1 MRGGASRGKVH
12 GLVCRRGIVET
23 EGMDRFADVHARL
36 ALGRTSSRA
45 LIDAALLHAAREQG
59 LGAFTDLDAADA
71 RAHADASDVRRREGR
86 SLSPLD
92 GVPVAVKDNILVEG
106 ALCTAGSKILQGFRA
121 PYDATVSARL
131 KGAGAVLFGR
141 TSCDEFGMGSST
153 ESCAWQR
160 CANPWDRTRIPGGSS
175 GGSAAAVAAGI
186 VPLALGSDTG
196 GSIRQPASMCGVV
209 GLKPTWGR
217 VSRYGLVAFASSFDV
232 IGPLAADVEGAA
244 AVLDVIAGP
253 DVRDATSGA
262 APAGSMPSL
271 VDAARRGREAGVRD
285 KTIGIPRALLLGGAD
300 GALGLREDVRAVLA
314 SLEALLKQG
323 GARMVDVDLPHAAQ
337 AVAAYYVLCTAEAS
351 SNLARFDG
359 VRYGPRAPS
368 AKAGGIGELYEQTR
382 ALFGDEVK
390 RRIVLGS
397 WVLSAGYYDA
407 YTRRAQKV
415 RRLVARDFERALSTC
430 DAVLLPVSPE
440 PAWAFGHKSDPLA
453 MYLADVFTVPP
464 SLAGL
469 PALSLPAGVSR
480 EGLPVGAQLV
490 GRPFDEAMLVALAS
504 AVEAVL
510 PRAPSPPTPAR
521 EPQVNA

>member
-1 MRGGASRGKVH
+1 MN
-12 GLVCRRGIVET
+12 
-23 EGMDRFADVHARL
+23 RFADVHARL

-45 LIDAALLHAAREQG
+45 LVDAALAHVAREDAREDG
-59 LGAFTDLDAADA
+59 LGAFIEAEASDA
-71 RAHADASDVRRREGR
+71 RAQAERSDARRATGHT
-86 SLSPLD
+86 LSPLD
-92 GVPVAVKDNILVEG
+92 GIPIAIKDNILVEG
-106 ALCTAGSKILQGFRA
+106 ATCTAGSKILAGFQA
-121 PYDATVSARL
+121 PYDATVSDRL
-131 KGAGAVLFGR
+131 KAAGAVLFGR

-153 ESCAWQR
+153 ESCAWKR
-160 CANPWDRTRIPGGSS
+160 CANPWDRTRVPGGSS

-217 VSRYGLVAFASSFDV
+217 VSRFGLVAFASSFDV
-232 IGPLAADVEGAA
+232 VGPLAADVEGAA
-244 AVLDVIAGP
+244 MVLDVIAGP
-253 DVRDATSGA
+253 DARDATTAS
-262 APAGSMPSL
+262 APVPTSMPSL
-271 VDAARRGREAGVRD
+271 VDAARRGRDAGVRG
-285 KTIGIPRALLLGGAD
+285 KTFGVPRALLD
-300 GALGLREDVRAVLA
+300 PALGLREDVRAVLTT
-314 SLEALLKQG
+314 LEATLTAA
-323 GARMVDVDLPHAAQ
+323 GARIVDVALPHTAH

-359 VRYGPRAPS
+359 VRYGPRG
-368 AKAGGIGELYEQTR
+368 AKASNIGELYEQTR

-430 DAVLLPVSPE
+430 DAVLMPVSPE
-440 PAWAFGHKSDPLA
+440 PAWPFGQKGDPLT

-469 PALSLPAGVSR
+469 PALSLPAGVSS
-480 EGLPVGAQLV
+480 EGLPVGAQFV
-490 GRPFDEAMLVALAS
+490 GRAFDEEALVTLAS
-504 AVEAVL
+504 AVEAIA
-510 PRAPSPPTPAR
+510 PRAPSPPR
-521 EPQVNA
+521 